1 MAANPFERLAA
12 RMDAVTASRLGR
24 DATINGKVMTAVES
38 HFLPEMGALGGDG
51 LSLVVFD
58 KDYRARTGDIVIY
71 NNNEYS
77 VTRHVKF
84 NGKPQIWLE

>member
-1 MAANPFERLAA
+1 
-12 RMDAVTASRLGR
+12 MDTVTASRLGR
-24 DATINGKVMTAVES
+24 DATINGRVMTAVES
-38 HFLPEMGALGGDG
+38 HFLPEMGALSGDG

-58 KDYRARTGDIVIY
+58 AGYSARTGDTVIY
-71 NNNEYS
+71 NGNEYS

>member
-1 MAANPFERLAA
+1 MAANPFDRLAA

-24 DATINGKVMTAVES
+24 DATINGQARTAVES

-58 KDYRARTGDIVIY
+58 ADYRARTGDTVIF
-71 NNNEYS
+71 NGSEYS
-77 VTRHVKF
+77 VTRHAKF